1 MITKNLA
8 KAVENIGFTY
18 VEGASS
24 EKSHAYAVYGDYL
37 VTVYE
42 ESGKKVAYF
51 NFRFP
56 ESEENDIKKY
66 DIQTVEINP
75 NDVILLHISSNLSLR
90 DIQAI
95 EKEVR
100 SEFPENRVLV
110 VNRQVL
116 EGMTVLRKGTTEV
129 SLIEN
134 PVDVNQIFDEIMK
147 GHPNGFLH

>member
-1 MITKNLA
+1 MATDVWTRGVI
-8 KAVENIGFTY
+8 
-18 VEGASS
+18 
-24 EKSHAYAVYGDYL
+24 
-37 VTVYE
+37 
-42 ESGKKVAYF
+42 
-51 NFRFP
+51 
-56 ESEENDIKKY
+56 NDFKKY

-90 DIQAI
+90 DIQTI

-116 EGMTVLRKGTTEV
+116 EGMTILKKN
-129 SLIEN
+129 SANINLITD
-134 PVDVNQIFDEIMK
+134 PVDVDKIFDNIMK

>member
-1 MITKNLA
+1 MATD
-8 KAVENIGFTY
+8 VWTRGVVSDF
-18 VEGASS
+18 
-24 EKSHAYAVYGDYL
+24 
-37 VTVYE
+37 
-42 ESGKKVAYF
+42 
-51 NFRFP
+51 
-56 ESEENDIKKY
+56 KKY

-116 EGMTVLRKGTTEV
+116 EGMTILKKN
-129 SLIEN
+129 SADINLITD
-134 PVDVNQIFDEIMK
+134 PVDVDKIFDNIMK
-147 GHPNGFLH
+147 GHPNSFLH

>member
-1 MITKNLA
+1 MATNAFLRGT
-8 KAVENIGFTY
+8 V
-18 VEGASS
+18 
-24 EKSHAYAVYGDYL
+24 GD
-37 VTVYE
+37 
-42 ESGKKVAYF
+42 F
-51 NFRFP
+51 
-56 ESEENDIKKY
+56 KKY

-95 EKEVR
+95 EQEVR

-116 EGMTVLRKGTTEV
+116 EGMTILKKNSTDIN
-129 SLIEN
+129 LITD
-134 PVDVNQIFDEIMK
+134 PVDVDEIFDNIMK

>member
-1 MITKNLA
+1 MATDT
-8 KAVENIGFTY
+8 VCTRGVIG
-18 VEGASS
+18 
-24 EKSHAYAVYGDYL
+24 
-37 VTVYE
+37 
-42 ESGKKVAYF
+42 
-51 NFRFP
+51 NF
-56 ESEENDIKKY
+56 KKY

-116 EGMTVLRKGTTEV
+116 EGMTILKKNSTDIN
-129 SLIEN
+129 LITD
-134 PVDVNQIFDEIMK
+134 PVDIDKIFDNIMK